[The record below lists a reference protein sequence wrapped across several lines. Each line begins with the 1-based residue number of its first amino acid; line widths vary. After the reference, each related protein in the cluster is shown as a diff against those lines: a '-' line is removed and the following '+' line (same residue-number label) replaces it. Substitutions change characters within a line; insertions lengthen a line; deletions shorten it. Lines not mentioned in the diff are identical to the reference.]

1 MLKRLAYL
9 TTGAALLLLAAAV
22 FWCFNRLNT
31 LALTQQQTQRQITQW
46 RDQPQPDSNYRELEV
61 AVKDIT
67 DRTEALARQLDD
79 ATRDQAERLKSINEQ
94 LKELKGQIQTLS
106 VSYQHLQHLQHLQQ
120 QTATRSRVK
129 AKSPVTTPLWAA
141 KAPFSLISSEFRAG
155 RQFAV
160 IAPSGY
166 HSLSQLQLV
175 ASGDSVQGW
184 QLLQLDGDRATFRKG
199 GQRLTLNAGG

>member
-9 TTGAALLLLAAAV
+9 IAGSALLLLAAAV
-22 FWCFNRLNT
+22 FWCFNRLNVLT
-31 LALTQQQTQRQITQW
+31 LAQQQTQRQITQW
-46 RDQPQPDSNYRELEV
+46 RDQSQHNNDYHELQV

-67 DRTEALARQLDD
+67 GRTEALARQLND
-79 ATRDQAERLKSINEQ
+79 ATSTQAERLQPITEQ
-94 LKELKGQIQTLS
+94 LRVLKGQVQTLS
-106 VSYQHLQHLQHLQQ
+106 TSYQHLQQ
-120 QTATRSRVK
+120 QTATRSRAK

-166 HSLSQLQLV
+166 RSLSQLQLV
-175 ASGDSVQGW
+175 APGDSVQGW
-184 QLLQLDGDRATFRKG
+184 QLLQLDGSHATFRKG

>member
-31 LALTQQQTQRQITQW
+31 LTLTLQQTQRQMAQW
-46 RDQPQPDSNYRELEV
+46 HNQPQPDDNYRELEL
-61 AVKDIT
+61 AVKNIT
-67 DRTEALARQLDD
+67 GRTEALAKQLSN
-79 ATRDQAERLKSINEQ
+79 ATSTQAEQLQPINEQ
-94 LKELKGQIQTLS
+94 IKALERQVQTLS
-106 VSYQHLQHLQHLQQ
+106 ASYQHLQQ
-120 QTATRSRVK
+120 QTATRSRAK
-129 AKSPVTTPLWAA
+129 AKSPIPSPLWAA

-166 HSLSQLQLV
+166 RSLSQLQLV
-175 ASGDSVQGW
+175 APGDSVQGW
-184 QLLQLDGDRATFRKG
+184 QLLQLDGSHATFRKG

>member
-9 TTGAALLLLAAAV
+9 IAGSALLLLAAAV
-22 FWCFNRLNT
+22 FWCFNRLNA

-46 RDQPQPDSNYRELEV
+46 RDQSQHNNDYHELQA

-67 DRTEALARQLDD
+67 GHTEALARQLND
-79 ATRDQAERLKSINEQ
+79 ATSTQAERLQPITEQ
-94 LKELKGQIQTLS
+94 LRVLEGQVQTLS
-106 VSYQHLQHLQHLQQ
+106 TSYQHLQQ
-120 QTATRSRVK
+120 QTATRSRAK

-166 HSLSQLQLV
+166 RSLSQLQLV
-175 ASGDSVQGW
+175 APGDSVQGW
-184 QLLQLDGDRATFRKG
+184 QLLQLDGSHATFRKG

>member
-79 ATRDQAERLKSINEQ
+79 ATRDQAERLNPINEL

-106 VSYQHLQHLQHLQQ
+106 ASYQHLQQ
-120 QTATRSRVK
+120 QTATRSRAK
-129 AKSPVTTPLWAA
+129 AKRPVPSPLWAA

-175 ASGDSVQGW
+175 APGDSVQGW
-184 QLLQLDGDRATFRKG
+184 QLLQLDGSHATFRKG

>member
-9 TTGAALLLLAAAV
+9 
-22 FWCFNRLNT
+22 
-31 LALTQQQTQRQITQW
+31 QQQTQRQMVQW
-46 RDQPQPDSNYRELEV
+46 HNQQQPDSDYRELET
-61 AVKDIT
+61 AVKNIT
-67 DRTEALARQLDD
+67 GRTETLARQLDD
-79 ATRDQAERLKSINEQ
+79 AASVQAEQLPPINEQ
-94 LKELKGQIQTLS
+94 IKELERQVQTLS
-106 VSYQHLQHLQHLQQ
+106 TSYQHLQQQ
-120 QTATRSRVK
+120 SATHSRAT

-166 HSLSQLQLV
+166 RSLSQFQLV
-175 ASGDSVQGW
+175 APGDNVQGW
-184 QLLQLDGDRATFRKG
+184 QLLQLDGSHATFRKG

>member
-9 TTGAALLLLAAAV
+9 TIASVLLLLPAAV

-31 LALTQQQTQRQITQW
+31 LTLAQQQTQRQMAQW
-46 RDQPQPDSNYRELEV
+46 NTQPQPDDNYRELEV
-61 AVKDIT
+61 AVKNIT
-67 DRTEALARQLDD
+67 VRTETLARQLSD
-79 ATRDQAERLKSINEQ
+79 ATSTQSEQLQPINEQ
-94 LKELKGQIQTLS
+94 LKVLKGQIQTLS
-106 VSYQHLQHLQHLQQ
+106 TSYQYLQQ
-120 QTATRSRVK
+120 QTATRSRAK
-129 AKSPVTTPLWAA
+129 AKRPVPSPLWAA

-166 HSLSQLQLV
+166 RSFSQLQLV
-175 ASGDSVQGW
+175 APGDSIQGW
-184 QLLQLDGDRATFRKG
+184 QLLQLDGSHATFRKG

>member
-9 TTGAALLLLAAAV
+9 LTGSALLLLTAAL

-31 LALTQQQTQRQITQW
+31 LTLAQQQTQRQITLW
-46 RDQPQPDSNYRELEV
+46 RNQPQPDDNYRELEV

-67 DRTEALARQLDD
+67 GRTEALAKQLND
-79 ATRDQAERLKSINEQ
+79 AASAQSEQLQPINEQ
-94 LKELKGQIQTLS
+94 FRVLKGQIQTLNA
-106 VSYQHLQHLQHLQQ
+106 SYQHLQQ
-120 QTATRSRVK
+120 QTATRSRAK
-129 AKSPVTTPLWAA
+129 AKSPIPSPLWAA
-141 KAPFSLISSEFRAG
+141 KAPFSLIGSEFRAG

-166 HSLSQLQLV
+166 RSLSQLQLV
-175 ASGDSVQGW
+175 APSDSMQGW
-184 QLLQLDGDRATFRKG
+184 QLLQLDGSHATFRKG

>member
-1 MLKRLAYL
+1 MLKRLAHL

-22 FWCFNRLNT
+22 FWCSNRLNT
-31 LALTQQQTQRQITQW
+31 LTLTQQQTQRQITQW
-46 RDQPQPDSNYRELEV
+46 RDQPQPDSDYHELKV
-61 AVKDIT
+61 AVKNIT
-67 DRTEALARQLDD
+67 DRTEALARKLNDAASAQTEQL
-79 ATRDQAERLKSINEQ
+79 QPINEQ
-94 LKELKGQIQTLS
+94 IKVLEEQIQTLNA
-106 VSYQHLQHLQHLQQ
+106 SYQHLQQ
-120 QTATRSRVK
+120 QTATRSRAT
-129 AKSPVTTPLWAA
+129 AKRPVPSPLWAA

-175 ASGDSVQGW
+175 APGDSVQGW
-184 QLLQLDGDRATFRKG
+184 QLLQLDGSHATFRKG

>member
-9 TTGAALLLLAAAV
+9 IAGSALILLSAAV

-31 LALTQQQTQRQITQW
+31 LTLAQQQTQRQITQW
-46 RDQPQPDSNYRELEV
+46 REQPQPDSDYRELEV

-67 DRTEALARQLDD
+67 GRTEALARRLND
-79 ATRDQAERLKSINEQ
+79 AASAQAERLNPINEQ
-94 LKELKGQIQTLS
+94 LKELAGQVQTLS
-106 VSYQHLQHLQHLQQ
+106 TSYQHRQQ
-120 QTATRSRVK
+120 QTATRSRAT
-129 AKSPVTTPLWAA
+129 AKRPVTTPLWAA

-166 HSLSQLQLV
+166 RSLSQLQLV
-175 ASGDSVQGW
+175 APGDSVQGW
-184 QLLQLDGDRATFRKG
+184 QLLQLDGSHATFRKG

>member
-9 TTGAALLLLAAAV
+9 TTGAAFLLLAAAV

-31 LALTQQQTQRQITQW
+31 LTLAQQQTQRQITQW
-46 RDQPQPDSNYRELEV
+46 RDQPQPDSNFQRLQA
-61 AVKDIT
+61 AVKSIT
-67 DRTEALARQLDD
+67 DRMEALARQLND
-79 ATRDQAERLKSINEQ
+79 AASAQSEQLQPINEQ
-94 LKELKGQIQTLS
+94 IKVLERQIQPLNA
-106 VSYQHLQHLQHLQQ
+106 SYQHLQQ
-120 QTATRSRVK
+120 QTATRSRAK
-129 AKSPVTTPLWAA
+129 AKRPVSSPLWAA

-166 HSLSQLQLV
+166 RSLSQLQLV
-175 ASGDSVQGW
+175 APGDSVQGW
-184 QLLQLDGDRATFRKG
+184 QLLQLDSDRAIFRKG

>member
-31 LALTQQQTQRQITQW
+31 LTLTLQQTQRQMAQW
-46 RDQPQPDSNYRELEV
+46 HNQPQPDDNYRELEL
-61 AVKDIT
+61 AVKNIT
-67 DRTEALARQLDD
+67 GRTEALAKQLSNSTS
-79 ATRDQAERLKSINEQ
+79 AQAERLHPINEQ
-94 LKELKGQIQTLS
+94 IKALERQVQSLS
-106 VSYQHLQHLQHLQQ
+106 ASYQHLQQ
-120 QTATRSRVK
+120 QTATRSRAK

-141 KAPFSLISSEFRAG
+141 KAPFSLISREFRSG

-166 HSLSQLQLV
+166 RSLSQLQLV
-175 ASGDSVQGW
+175 APGDSVQGW
-184 QLLQLDGDRATFRKG
+184 QLLQLDGSHATFRKG

>member
-9 TTGAALLLLAAAV
+9 ATTSVLLLLAAAM
-22 FWCFNRLNT
+22 FWGFNRLHT
-31 LALTQQQTQRQITQW
+31 LALAQQQTQRQMAQW
-46 RDQPQPDSNYRELEV
+46 HNQPQPDDNYREMEV

-67 DRTEALARQLDD
+67 GRTEALAKQLND
-79 ATRDQAERLKSINEQ
+79 AASAQAEQLQSINEQ
-94 LKELKGQIQTLS
+94 IKELERQIQTLNT
-106 VSYQHLQHLQHLQQ
+106 SYQHLQQ
-120 QTATRSRVK
+120 QTATRSRAK
-129 AKSPVTTPLWAA
+129 AKRPVPSPLWAA

-175 ASGDSVQGW
+175 APGDNVQDW
-184 QLLQLDGDRATFRKG
+184 QLLQLDGSHATFRKG

>member
-9 TTGAALLLLAAAV
+9 IAGSALMLLAAAM
-22 FWCFNRLNT
+22 FWCFNHLNT
-31 LALTQQQTQRQITQW
+31 LMLAQQQTQRQITQW
-46 RDQPQPDSNYRELEV
+46 RDQPQHNNDFHELQA

-67 DRTEALARQLDD
+67 GRTETLARQLND
-79 ATRDQAERLKSINEQ
+79 ATRTQAEQLQPINEQ
-94 LKELKGQIQTLS
+94 IKVLERQVQTLNAN
-106 VSYQHLQHLQHLQQ
+106 YQHLQQ
-120 QTATRSRVK
+120 QTATRSRAK
-129 AKSPVTTPLWAA
+129 AKRPVSSPLWAA

-166 HSLSQLQLV
+166 RSLSQLQLV
-175 ASGDSVQGW
+175 TPGDSVHGW
-184 QLLQLDGDRATFRKG
+184 QLLQLDSDRAIFRKG

>member
-9 TTGAALLLLAAAV
+9 TIASVLLLLAAAV

-31 LALTQQQTQRQITQW
+31 LTLAQQQTQRQMAQW
-46 RDQPQPDSNYRELEV
+46 HTQPQPDDNYRELEV
-61 AVKDIT
+61 AVKNIT
-67 DRTEALARQLDD
+67 DRTEALARQLSD
-79 ATRDQAERLKSINEQ
+79 ATSTQSEQLQPINEQ
-94 LKELKGQIQTLS
+94 LRVLKGQIQTLNA
-106 VSYQHLQHLQHLQQ
+106 SYQHLQQ
-120 QTATRSRVK
+120 QTATRSRAK
-129 AKSPVTTPLWAA
+129 AKSPIPSPLWAA

-175 ASGDSVQGW
+175 TTGDSVQGW
-184 QLLQLDGDRATFRKG
+184 QLLQLDGSHATFRKG